1 MTDPQLF
8 LTERVQQAL
17 AVAFGPEFSDAD
29 PLIRPSQF
37 ADYQANVAMSL
48 GKRLRRAPREVAQEI
63 ADRLT
68 GTDSPGAAK
77 VSGPGFPGTVEVSGP
92 GFLNITLDD
101 AWIAER
107 STEILADPR
116 AGVAAAGSPQTV
128 VIDYSAPNAAKEMHV
143 GHLRTTI
150 VGDALARVHEHIGN
164 RVIRQNHLG
173 DWGTPFGM
181 LIEHLLDIGEEAAV
195 AQLEAGEGNEYY
207 QAARAKFDSDPEFNK
222 RARARVVTL
231 QAEEP
236 ETMRL
241 WHIFMNATVSYFNKV
256 YTRLGITLTDE
267 DIAGESMY
275 NPMLAQVCDE
285 LQERGIA
292 VVSDGALCVFP
303 PGFTGREDQPLPFM
317 IRKSDGGYG
326 YATTDMA
333 TIRYRVQD
341 LKADR
346 IIYVIGATQAL
357 HMSMLFASARMA
369 GWLPEHVR
377 AEHVQI
383 GSVLGSDGKMFKT
396 RSGKSIKLVEL
407 LDEADDRAA
416 AVIADREYDDAART
430 EIAHAVGMGAVKYA
444 DLSVSHDSEYVFD
457 FDRMLALT
465 GNTGPYLQYATARI
479 RSIFRKGGIDPARA
493 TGPIVLGHP
502 AERAL
507 ALRLLGFGAAVAEMA
522 EDSAPHRLAAFLF
535 DTASAFTAFYE
546 NCPVLK
552 ADVDEEV
559 RVSRLAL
566 CALTLRVLETGLDL
580 LGVPVPERM

>member
-1 MTDPQLF
+1 MTDPQLE
-8 LTERVQQAL
+8 LTRRVQQAL
-17 AVAFGPEFSDAD
+17 ADAFGAEYADAD

-48 GKRLRRAPREVAQEI
+48 SKRLRRAPREVAQEI

-68 GTDSPGAAK
+68 GPAAQAT
-77 VSGPGFPGTVEVSGP
+77 GDPFPGSVEVSGP
-92 GFLNITLDD
+92 GFLNLTLSDD
-101 AWIAER
+101 WIAQRASE
-107 STEILADPR
+107 SLADPR
-116 AGVAAAGSPQTV
+116 TGVGQAAPPQTV

-150 VGDALARVHEHIGN
+150 VGDALARVHEHLGN
-164 RVIRQNHLG
+164 KVVRQNHLG

-195 AQLEAGEGNEYY
+195 AQLEAGEGNVYY
-207 QAARAKFDSDPEFNK
+207 QAARAKFDADPAFNA

-241 WHIFMNATVSYFNKV
+241 WHIFMGATLRYFNKV
-256 YTRLGITLTDE
+256 YRQLGVTLTDE

-292 VVSDGALCVFP
+292 VLSDGALCVFP
-303 PGFTGREDQPLPFM
+303 PGYVGREDQPLPFM
-317 IRKSDGGYG
+317 IRKSDGAYG

-333 TIRYRVQD
+333 TIRHRVDD

-346 IIYVIGATQAL
+346 ILYVIGATQAL
-357 HMSMLFASARMA
+357 HMSMLFDSARLA
-369 GWLPEHVR
+369 GWLPDHVR
-377 AEHVQI
+377 AEHIQI

-396 RSGKSIKLVEL
+396 RSGKSIKLLEL
-407 LDEADDRAA
+407 LDEAEARAGEVIKDR
-416 AVIADREYDDAART
+416 DYDDAERAR
-430 EIAHAVGMGAVKYA
+430 IAHAVGMGAVKYA

-465 GNTGPYLQYATARI
+465 GNTGPYLQYAQARI
-479 RSIFRKGGIDPARA
+479 RSIFRRGGVSPAA
-493 TGPIVLGHP
+493 QTGPITLGHP

-507 ALRLLGFGAAVAEMA
+507 ALRLLGFGAVVEEMA
-522 EDSAPHRLAAFLF
+522 ENSAPHKLASYLF
-535 DTASAFTAFYE
+535 DTASAFTTFFE
-546 NCPVLK
+546 NCPVLRDDVE
-552 ADVDEEV
+552 ADV
-559 RVSRLAL
+559 RASRLAL
-566 CALTLRVLETGLDL
+566 CALTLRILETGLNL

>member
-1 MTDPQLF
+1 MTDPQLV

-17 AVAFGPEFSDAD
+17 AAAFGTEYSDAD

-48 GKRLRRAPREVAQEI
+48 SKRLRRAPREVAQAI
-63 ADRLT
+63 ADHLT
-68 GTDSPGAAK
+68 D
-77 VSGPGFPGTVEVSGP
+77 FPGTVEVSGP
-92 GFLNITLDD
+92 GFLNLTLSDD
-101 AWIAER
+101 WIAGRAGEVLR
-107 STEILADPR
+107 DPR
-116 AGVAAAGSPQTV
+116 SGVAPSSSPQTV

-150 VGDALARVHEHIGN
+150 VGDALARVHEHLGN
-164 RVIRQNHLG
+164 RVVRQNHLG

-181 LIEHLLDIGEEAAV
+181 LIEHLLDIGEKAAV
-195 AQLEAGEGNEYY
+195 AQLEAGEGNAYY
-207 QAARAKFDSDPEFNK
+207 QAARVKFDSDPEFNR

-231 QAEEP
+231 QAEDP

-241 WHIFMNATVSYFNKV
+241 WHIFMDATVRYFNKV
-256 YTRLGITLTDE
+256 YTQLGVTLTND

-285 LQERGIA
+285 LTERGIA

-303 PGFTGREDQPLPFM
+303 PGYTGREDQPLPFM

-333 TIRYRVQD
+333 TIRYRVQE

-346 IIYVIGATQAL
+346 LLYVIGVTQAL
-357 HMSMLFASARMA
+357 HMSMLFDSARMA

-383 GSVLGSDGKMFKT
+383 GSVLGGDGKMFKT
-396 RSGKSIKLVEL
+396 RSGQSIKLLNL
-407 LDEADDRAA
+407 LDEAETRAA
-416 AVIADREYDDAART
+416 EVVRDSEYDEVERR

-465 GNTGPYLQYATARI
+465 GNTGPYLQYAQARI
-479 RSIFRKGGIDPARA
+479 RSIFRRGGVDPAEA
-493 TGPIVLGHP
+493 TGPIVIGHP

-507 ALRLLGFGAAVAEMA
+507 ALRLLGFGSVVAEVA
-522 EDSAPHRLAAFLF
+522 EGSAPHRLAAYLF
-535 DTASAFTAFYE
+535 DVASAFTTFFE

-552 ADVDEEV
+552 DDVAPAT
-559 RVSRLAL
+559 RASRLAL

>member
-1 MTDPQLF
+1 MTDPQIV

-17 AVAFGPEFSDAD
+17 GAAFGAEYTDAD

-48 GKRLRRAPREVAQEI
+48 SKRLRRAPREVAQEI
-63 ADRLT
+63 ADHLA
-68 GTDSPGAAK
+68 D
-77 VSGPGFPGTVEVSGP
+77 FPGTVEVSGP
-92 GFLNITLDD
+92 GFLNITLSDE
-101 AWIAER
+101 WITTQAGEA
-107 STEILADPR
+107 LADPR
-116 AGVAAAGSPQTV
+116 AGVAVADSPQIV

-150 VGDALARVHEHIGN
+150 VGDALARVHEHLGN

-195 AQLEAGEGNEYY
+195 AQLEAGEGNAYY
-207 QAARAKFDSDPEFNK
+207 QAARVKFDSDPEFNR
-222 RARARVVTL
+222 RARTRVVTL

-241 WHIFMNATVSYFNKV
+241 WHIFMNATVRYFNKV
-256 YTRLGITLTDE
+256 YTQLGVTLTDD

-275 NPMLAQVCDE
+275 NPVLAQVCDE

-303 PGFTGREDQPLPFM
+303 PGFTGREGQPLPFM

-346 IIYVIGATQAL
+346 LLYVIGATQAQ
-357 HMSMLFASARMA
+357 HMSMLFASAKMA
-369 GWLPEHVR
+369 GWLPDHVH

-396 RSGKSIKLVEL
+396 RSGASVKLLDL
-407 LDEADDRAA
+407 LDEAEVRAA
-416 AVIADREYDDAART
+416 EVIRDSDYPEEERRA
-430 EIAHAVGMGAVKYA
+430 IAHAVGMGAVKYA

-465 GNTGPYLQYATARI
+465 GNTGPYLQYAQARI
-479 RSIFRKGGIDPARA
+479 RSIFRKGGVDPAEA
-493 TGPIVLGHP
+493 TGPIVITHP

-507 ALRLLGFGAAVAEMA
+507 ALRLLGFGAVVAEMA
-522 EDSAPHRLAAFLF
+522 ETSAPHKLASYLF
-535 DTASAFTAFYE
+535 ETASAFTTFFE

-552 ADVDEEV
+552 NDVDPAV
-559 RVSRLAL
+559 RASRLAL
-566 CALTLRVLETGLDL
+566 CALTLRVLDTGLEL

>member
-1 MTDPQLF
+1 MTDPQLV
-8 LTERVQQAL
+8 LTECVQQAL
-17 AVAFGPEFSDAD
+17 AAAFGAEYATAD

-48 GKRLRRAPREVAQEI
+48 SKRLRRAPREVAQEI
-63 ADRLT
+63 ADRL
-68 GTDSPGAAK
+68 SGA
-77 VSGPGFPGTVEVSGP
+77 SGEGRPFPGTVEVSGP
-92 GFLNITLDD
+92 GFLNITLSDD
-101 AWIAER
+101 WITGQVAELL
-107 STEILADPR
+107 TDQR
-116 AGVAAAGSPQTV
+116 AGVPETASPQTV

-150 VGDALARVHEHIGN
+150 VGDALVRVHEHLGN
-164 RVIRQNHLG
+164 RVVRQNHLG

-181 LIEHLLDIGEEAAV
+181 LIEHLLDIGEDAAV
-195 AQLEAGEGNEYY
+195 AQLEAGEGNAYY
-207 QAARAKFDSDPEFNK
+207 QAARAKFDSDPEFNR

-241 WHIFMNATVSYFNKV
+241 WHIFMDATVRYFNKV
-256 YTRLGITLTDE
+256 YTQLGVTLTDA

-285 LQERGIA
+285 LQEHGIA
-292 VVSDGALCVFP
+292 VISEGALCVFP
-303 PGFTGREDQPLPFM
+303 PGFTGREGQPLPFM

-346 IIYVIGATQAL
+346 ILYVIGATQAL

-369 GWLPEHVR
+369 GWLPDHVN

-396 RSGKSIKLVEL
+396 RSGESIKLLDL
-407 LDEADDRAA
+407 LAEAETRAA
-416 AVIADREYDDAART
+416 AVIAERDYDEATRA

-479 RSIFRKGGIDPARA
+479 RSIFRKGGIDPAEA

-507 ALRLLGFGAAVAEMA
+507 ALQLLGFAPAVLEMA
-522 EDSAPHRLAAFLF
+522 EGSVPHKLAAYLF
-535 DTASAFTAFYE
+535 ETASTLTTFYE
-546 NCPVLK
+546 HCPVLK
-552 ADVDEEV
+552 EGVEPAT
-559 RVSRLAL
+559 RASRLAL
-566 CALTLRVLETGLDL
+566 LALTLRVLVTGLDL
-580 LGVPVPERM
+580 LGIPVPERM

>member
-1 MTDPQLF
+1 MTDPQLV

-17 AVAFGPEFSDAD
+17 GAAFGAESTDAD

-48 GKRLRRAPREVAQEI
+48 SKRLRRAPREVAQEI

-68 GTDSPGAAK
+68 D
-77 VSGPGFPGTVEVSGP
+77 FPGTVEVSGP
-92 GFLNITLDD
+92 GFLNITLSDD
-101 AWIAER
+101 WITAQANE
-107 STEILADPR
+107 SLADPR
-116 AGVAAAGSPQTV
+116 TGVALTGSPQTV

-164 RVIRQNHLG
+164 RVVRQNHLG

-181 LIEHLLDIGEEAAV
+181 LIEHLLDIGEKAAV
-195 AQLEAGEGNEYY
+195 AQLEAGEGNAYY
-207 QAARAKFDSDPEFNK
+207 QAARSKFDSDPEFNQ
-222 RARARVVTL
+222 RARSRVVTL

-241 WHIFMNATVSYFNKV
+241 WHIFMNATVRYFNKV
-256 YTRLGITLTDE
+256 YTQLGVTLTDD

-275 NPMLAQVCDE
+275 NPVLAQVCDE

-303 PGFTGREDQPLPFM
+303 PGFTGREGQPLPFM

-346 IIYVIGATQAL
+346 LLYVIGATQAQ
-357 HMSMLFASARMA
+357 HMSMLFASAKIA
-369 GWLPEHVR
+369 GWLPDHVH

-396 RSGKSIKLVEL
+396 RSGESVKLLEL
-407 LDEADDRAA
+407 LNEAEVRAA
-416 AVIADREYDDAART
+416 EVIRDSDYGDEERR
-430 EIAHAVGMGAVKYA
+430 EIAHAVGIGAVKYA

-465 GNTGPYLQYATARI
+465 GNTGPYLQYAQARI
-479 RSIFRKGGIDPARA
+479 RSIFRKGEVDPAQA
-493 TGPIVLGHP
+493 TGPIVIGHP

-522 EDSAPHRLAAFLF
+522 ESSAPHKLAAYLF
-535 DTASAFTAFYE
+535 DTASAFTTFFE

-552 ADVDEEV
+552 SDVDPAV
-559 RVSRLAL
+559 RASRLAL
-566 CALTLRVLETGLDL
+566 CALTLRVLDTGLGL
-580 LGVPVPERM
+580 LGVPVPDRM

>member
-1 MTDPQLF
+1 MTDPQLV
-8 LTERVQQAL
+8 LSERVQQAL
-17 AVAFGPEFSDAD
+17 AAAFGTEYSDAD

-48 GKRLRRAPREVAQEI
+48 SKRLRRAPREVAQEI
-63 ADRLT
+63 ADHLT
-68 GTDSPGAAK
+68 GRAEGAQ
-77 VSGPGFPGTVEVSGP
+77 GEPFPGTVEVSGP
-92 GFLNITLDD
+92 GFLNLTLSDD
-101 AWIAER
+101 WIAAQAA
-107 STEILADPR
+107 EILKDPR
-116 AGVAAAGSPQTV
+116 SGVPLSPSPQTV

-150 VGDALARVHEHIGN
+150 VGDALARVHEHLGN
-164 RVIRQNHLG
+164 KVIRQNHLG

-207 QAARAKFDSDPEFNK
+207 QAARVKFDSDPEFNR

-241 WHIFMNATVSYFNKV
+241 WHIFMDATVRYFNKV
-256 YTRLGITLTDE
+256 YTQLGVTLTNE

-275 NPMLAQVCDE
+275 NHVLAQVCDE

-292 VVSDGALCVFP
+292 VISDGALCVFP
-303 PGFTGREDQPLPFM
+303 PGFTGRENQPLPFM
-317 IRKSDGGYG
+317 IRKGDGGYG

-333 TIRYRVQD
+333 TIRYRVDD

-346 IIYVIGATQAL
+346 ILYVIGATQAL

-369 GWLPEHVR
+369 GWLPDHVR

-396 RSGKSIKLVEL
+396 RSGASIKLLDL
-407 LDEADDRAA
+407 LDEAETRAA
-416 AVIADREYDDAART
+416 AVLADRDYDDATRA
-430 EIAHAVGMGAVKYA
+430 EIAHGVGMGAVKYA

-479 RSIFRKGGIDPARA
+479 RSIFRKADVDPATA
-493 TGPIVLGHP
+493 TGSIVLGHP

-507 ALRLLGFGAAVAEMA
+507 ALQLLGFGSVVEEMA
-522 EDSAPHRLAAFLF
+522 EGSVPHKLANYLF
-535 DTASAFTAFYE
+535 DTASVFTTFYE
-546 NCPVLK
+546 NCPILRD
-552 ADVDEEV
+552 DVDPAT
-559 RVSRLAL
+559 RASRLAL
-566 CALTLRVLETGLDL
+566 AALTLRVLETGLGL

>member
-1 MTDPQLF
+1 MTDPQLV
-8 LTERVQQAL
+8 LVERVQQAL
-17 AVAFGPEFSDAD
+17 ATAFGQEYAVED

-48 GKRLRRAPREVAQEI
+48 AKRLRRAPRDVASQLAEVL
-63 ADRLT
+63 DL
-68 GTDSPGAAK
+68 
-77 VSGPGFPGTVEVSGP
+77 PGTVEVSGP
-92 GFLNITLDD
+92 GFLNLRFHDS
-101 AWIAER
+101 WIAAEAGAL
-107 STEILADPR
+107 LADDR
-116 AGVAAAGSPQTV
+116 LGVPKELPSKTV
-128 VIDYSAPNAAKEMHV
+128 VVDYSAPNAAKEMHV
-143 GHLRTTI
+143 GHLRTTV
-150 VGDALARVHEHIGN
+150 VGDALVRVQEHLGN
-164 RVIRQNHLG
+164 RVVRQNHLG

-195 AQLEAGEGNEYY
+195 AQLEAGNGNDYY
-207 QAARAKFDSDPEFNK
+207 QAARAKFDADPEFNR

-231 QAEEP
+231 QAEDP

-241 WHIFMNATVSYFNKV
+241 WRIFMDATVRYFNKV
-256 YTRLGITLTDE
+256 YTQLGVTLTDD

-275 NPMLAQVCDE
+275 NAALAQVCDE

-292 VVSDGALCVFP
+292 EISDGALCVFP
-303 PGFTGREDQPLPFM
+303 PGFTGRESQPLPFM

-346 IIYVIGATQAL
+346 LLYAIGATQAL
-357 HMSMLFASARMA
+357 HMQMLFASAKMA
-369 GWLPEHVR
+369 GWLPDHVS

-396 RSGKSIKLVEL
+396 RAGKSIKLLEL
-407 LDEADDRAA
+407 LDEAETRAA
-416 AVIADREYDDAART
+416 AVLADRPGLDDAARG
-430 EIAHAVGMGAVKYA
+430 EIAHMVGMGAVKYA

-465 GNTGPYLQYATARI
+465 GNTGPYLQYATTRI
-479 RSIFRKGGIDPARA
+479 RSIFRGGELDPAGSY
-493 TGPIVLGHP
+493 GPVVITHP

-507 ALRLLGFGAAVAEMA
+507 ALQLLGFGGVVTEVG
-522 EDSAPHRLAAFLF
+522 ERNEPHRLCAYLF
-535 DTASAFTAFYE
+535 DLASAFTTFYE

-552 ADVDEEV
+552 ADSEEA
-559 RVSRLAL
+559 RQSRLAL
-566 CALTLRVLETGLDL
+566 SQLTLRVLLQGLDL
-580 LGVPVPERM
+580 LGITAPERM

>member
-1 MTDPQLF
+1 MTDPQLV

-17 AVAFGPEFSDAD
+17 AAAFGTEYADAD

-48 GKRLRRAPREVAQEI
+48 SKRLRRAPREVAQEI
-63 ADRLT
+63 ADHLT
-68 GTDSPGAAK
+68 GSAGDEP
-77 VSGPGFPGTVEVSGP
+77 FPGTVEVSGP
-92 GFLNITLDD
+92 GFLNLTLSDD
-101 AWIAER
+101 WIAAQA
-107 STEILADPR
+107 SEILADPR
-116 AGVAAAGSPQTV
+116 HGVAPSASPQIV

-150 VGDALARVHEHIGN
+150 VGDALARVHEHLGN
-164 RVIRQNHLG
+164 KVIRQNHLG

-181 LIEHLLDIGEEAAV
+181 LIEHLLDIGEETAV
-195 AQLEAGEGNEYY
+195 AQLEAGEGNAYY
-207 QAARAKFDSDPEFNK
+207 QAARAKFDGDPEFNK
-222 RARARVVTL
+222 RARTRVVTL
-231 QAEEP
+231 QSEEP

-241 WHIFMNATVSYFNKV
+241 WHIFMDATVRYFNKV
-256 YTRLGITLTDE
+256 YTQLGVTLTDD

-275 NPMLAQVCDE
+275 NSMLAQVCDD

-292 VVSDGALCVFP
+292 VVSEGALCVFP
-303 PGFTGREDQPLPFM
+303 PGYISREGQPLPFM

-346 IIYVIGATQAL
+346 LLYVIGVTQAM
-357 HMSMLFASARMA
+357 HMSMLFDSARIA
-369 GWLPEHVR
+369 GWLPDHVR

-396 RSGKSIKLVEL
+396 RSGESIKLLDL
-407 LDEADDRAA
+407 LDEAETRAA
-416 AVIADREYDDAART
+416 AAIQDREYGEAERT

-465 GNTGPYLQYATARI
+465 GNTGPYLQYAQARI
-479 RSIFRKGGIDPARA
+479 RSIFRRGGVDPSET

-507 ALRLLGFGAAVAEMA
+507 ALQLLGFGAAVEEMA
-522 EDSAPHRLAAFLF
+522 EGSMPHKLAAYLF
-535 DTASAFTAFYE
+535 DTASAFTTFFE

-552 ADVDEEV
+552 DDVDPAT
-559 RVSRLAL
+559 RASRLAL
-566 CALTLRVLETGLDL
+566 CALTLDVLKTGLDL

>member
-1 MTDPQLF
+1 MTDPQF
-8 LTERVQQAL
+8 ALTERVQQAL
-17 AVAFGPEFSDAD
+17 AAAFGAEYSDAD

-48 GKRLRRAPREVAQEI
+48 SKRLRRAPREVAQEI
-63 ADRLT
+63 AEHLT
-68 GTDSPGAAK
+68 GRADDP
-77 VSGPGFPGTVEVSGP
+77 FPGTVEVSGP
-92 GFLNITLDD
+92 GFLNLTLSDDWIT
-101 AWIAER
+101 AQV
-107 STEILADPR
+107 SEIHADPR
-116 AGVAAAGSPQTV
+116 AGVGVSASPQTI

-150 VGDALARVHEHIGN
+150 VGDALARVHEHLGN

-195 AQLEAGEGNEYY
+195 AQLEAGEGNAYY
-207 QAARAKFDSDPEFNK
+207 QAARVKFDTDPEFNG

-241 WHIFMNATVSYFNKV
+241 WHIFMNATVRYFNKV
-256 YTRLGITLTDE
+256 YVQLGVTLTNE

-275 NPMLAQVCDE
+275 NHVLAQVCDE

-292 VVSDGALCVFP
+292 VLSDGALCVFP
-303 PGFTGREDQPLPFM
+303 PGYTGREGQPLPLM

-326 YATTDMA
+326 YGTTDMA

-346 IIYVIGATQAL
+346 ILYVIGVTQSL
-357 HMSMLFASARMA
+357 HMSMVFDSARLA

-377 AEHVQI
+377 AEHIQI

-396 RSGKSIKLVEL
+396 RSGKSVKLLEL
-407 LDEADDRAA
+407 LDEAETRAA
-416 AVIADREYDDAART
+416 GVIQDREYDDAER
-430 EIAHAVGMGAVKYA
+430 ERIAHAVGMGAVKYA

-465 GNTGPYLQYATARI
+465 GNTGPYLQYAQARI
-479 RSIFRKGGIDPARA
+479 RSIFRRGGVTPAETA
-493 TGPIVLGHP
+493 GPIVLGHP

-507 ALRLLGFGAAVAEMA
+507 ALQLLRFGSVVEEMA
-522 EDSAPHRLAAFLF
+522 ENSAPHKLASYLF
-535 DTASAFTAFYE
+535 DTASAFTTFFE

-552 ADVDEEV
+552 DDVEAAT
-559 RVSRLAL
+559 RASRLAL
-566 CALTLRVLETGLDL
+566 CALTLKVMETGLSL

>member
-1 MTDPQLF
+1 MTDPQLV

-17 AVAFGPEFSDAD
+17 AAAFGTEYADAD

-48 GKRLRRAPREVAQEI
+48 SKRLRRAPREVAQAI
-63 ADRLT
+63 ADHLT
-68 GTDSPGAAK
+68 D
-77 VSGPGFPGTVEVSGP
+77 FPGTVEVSGP
-92 GFLNITLDD
+92 GFLNLTLSDD
-101 AWIAER
+101 WIAGRAGEVLR
-107 STEILADPR
+107 DPR
-116 AGVAAAGSPQTV
+116 SGVAPSSSPQTI

-150 VGDALARVHEHIGN
+150 VGDALARVHEHLGN
-164 RVIRQNHLG
+164 RVVRQNHLG

-181 LIEHLLDIGEEAAV
+181 LIEHLLDIGEKAAV
-195 AQLEAGEGNEYY
+195 AQLEAGEGNAYY
-207 QAARAKFDSDPEFNK
+207 QAARVKFDSDPEFNR

-231 QAEEP
+231 QAEDP

-241 WHIFMNATVSYFNKV
+241 WHIFMDATVRYFNKV
-256 YTRLGITLTDE
+256 YTQLGVTLTND

-285 LQERGIA
+285 LTERGIA

-303 PGFTGREDQPLPFM
+303 PGYTGREDQPLPFM

-333 TIRYRVQD
+333 TIRYRVQE

-346 IIYVIGATQAL
+346 LLYVIGVTQAL
-357 HMSMLFASARMA
+357 HMSMLFDSARMA

-383 GSVLGSDGKMFKT
+383 GSVLGGDGKMFKT
-396 RSGKSIKLVEL
+396 RSGQSIKLLDL
-407 LDEADDRAA
+407 LDEAETRAA
-416 AVIADREYDDAART
+416 EVVRDSEYNEVERR

-465 GNTGPYLQYATARI
+465 GNTGPYLQYAQARI
-479 RSIFRKGGIDPARA
+479 RSIFRRGGVDPAEA
-493 TGPIVLGHP
+493 TGPIVIGHP

-507 ALRLLGFGAAVAEMA
+507 ALRLLGFGSVVAEVA
-522 EDSAPHRLAAFLF
+522 EGSAPHRLAAYLF
-535 DTASAFTAFYE
+535 DVASAFTTFFE

-552 ADVDEEV
+552 DDVAPAT
-559 RVSRLAL
+559 RASRLAL

>member
-1 MTDPQLF
+1 MTDPQLV
-8 LTERVQQAL
+8 LAERVQQAL
-17 AVAFGPEFSDAD
+17 ATAFGQEYAAED

-48 GKRLRRAPREVAQEI
+48 AKRLRRAPRDVAQEI
-63 ADRLT
+63 AANLDL
-68 GTDSPGAAK
+68 
-77 VSGPGFPGTVEVSGP
+77 PGTVEVSGP
-92 GFLNITLDD
+92 GFLNLRFHDT
-101 AWIAER
+101 WIAAEAGALLTDDR
-107 STEILADPR
+107 L
-116 AGVAAAGSPQTV
+116 GVARELPSKTV
-128 VIDYSAPNAAKEMHV
+128 VVDYSAPNAAKEMHV
-143 GHLRTTI
+143 GHLRTTV
-150 VGDALARVHEHIGN
+150 VGDALVRVQEHLGN
-164 RVIRQNHLG
+164 RVVRQNHLG

-195 AQLEAGEGNEYY
+195 AQLEAGNGNDYY
-207 QAARAKFDSDPEFNK
+207 QAARAKFDADAEFNR

-231 QAEEP
+231 QAEDP

-241 WHIFMNATVSYFNKV
+241 WRIFMDATVRYFNKV
-256 YTRLGITLTDE
+256 YTQLGVTLTDD

-275 NPMLAQVCDE
+275 NHALAQVCDE

-292 VVSDGALCVFP
+292 EISDGALCVFP
-303 PGFTGREDQPLPFM
+303 PGFTGREGAPLPFM

-333 TIRYRVQD
+333 TMRYRVQD

-346 IIYVIGATQAL
+346 LLYVIGVTQSL
-357 HMSMLFASARMA
+357 HMQMLFASAKMA
-369 GWLPEHVR
+369 GWLPDHVS

-396 RSGKSIKLVEL
+396 RAGKSIKLLEL
-407 LDEADDRAA
+407 LDEAETRAA
-416 AVIADREYDDAART
+416 AVLADREYDEATRT

-479 RSIFRKGGIDPARA
+479 RSIFRRGEYDPAA
-493 TGPIVLGHP
+493 SYGPIVITHP

-507 ALRLLGFGAAVAEMA
+507 ALELLGFAPVVAEVGA
-522 EDSAPHRLAAFLF
+522 RNEPHRLCAYLF
-535 DTASAFTAFYE
+535 DLASAFTTFFE

-552 ADVDEEV
+552 ADSEEE
-559 RVSRLAL
+559 RQSRLAL
-566 CALTLRVLETGLDL
+566 SQLTLRVLLQGLDL
-580 LGVPVPERM
+580 LGITAPERM

>member
-1 MTDPQLF
+1 MTDPQLV

-17 AVAFGPEFSDAD
+17 AAAFGTEYSDAD

-48 GKRLRRAPREVAQEI
+48 SKRLRRAPREVAQEI

-68 GTDSPGAAK
+68 GTD
-77 VSGPGFPGTVEVSGP
+77 FPVTVEVSGP
-92 GFLNITLDD
+92 GFLNLTFSDGWITAQANEALK
-101 AWIAER
+101 
-107 STEILADPR
+107 DPR
-116 AGVAAAGSPQTV
+116 GGVAASASPQIV

-150 VGDALARVHEHIGN
+150 VGDALARVHEHLGN
-164 RVIRQNHLG
+164 KVIRQNHLG

-181 LIEHLLDIGEEAAV
+181 LIEHLLDIGEKNAV
-195 AQLEAGEGNEYY
+195 AQLEAGEGNAYY
-207 QAARAKFDSDPEFNK
+207 QAARAKFDSDPEFNR

-241 WHIFMNATVSYFNKV
+241 WHIFMDATVRYFNKV
-256 YTRLGITLTDE
+256 YTQLGVTLTDD

-303 PGFTGREDQPLPFM
+303 PGYTGREGQPLPLM

-326 YATTDMA
+326 YGTTDMA

-346 IIYVIGATQAL
+346 ILYVIGATQAL
-357 HMSMLFASARMA
+357 HMSLVFASAKLA
-369 GWLPEHVR
+369 GWLPDHVS
-377 AEHVQI
+377 AEHIQI

-396 RSGKSIKLVEL
+396 RSGKSIKLSEL
-407 LDEADDRAA
+407 LDEAETRAA
-416 AVIADREYDDAART
+416 EVIRDSDYDEAEREG
-430 EIAHAVGMGAVKYA
+430 IAHAVGMGAVKYA

-465 GNTGPYLQYATARI
+465 GNTGPYLQYAQARI
-479 RSIFRKGGIDPARA
+479 RSIFRKGGVDPAEA
-493 TGPIVLGHP
+493 TGPIVIGHP

-507 ALRLLGFGAAVAEMA
+507 ALRLLGFGPTVAEVA
-522 EDSAPHRLAAFLF
+522 ENSTPHKLATYLF
-535 DTASAFTAFYE
+535 DTASAFTAFFE

-552 ADVDEEV
+552 AEDEAT
-559 RVSRLAL
+559 RASRFGL
-566 CALTLRVLETGLDL
+566 CALTLRVLDTGLKL

>member
-1 MTDPQLF
+1 MTDPQLV

-17 AVAFGPEFSDAD
+17 AAAFGTEYSDAD

-48 GKRLRRAPREVAQEI
+48 SKRLRRAPREVAQAI
-63 ADRLT
+63 ADHLT
-68 GTDSPGAAK
+68 D
-77 VSGPGFPGTVEVSGP
+77 FPGTVEVSGP
-92 GFLNITLDD
+92 GFLNLTLSDD
-101 AWIAER
+101 WIAGRAGEV
-107 STEILADPR
+107 LKDPR
-116 AGVAAAGSPQTV
+116 SGVAPPSSPQTV

-150 VGDALARVHEHIGN
+150 VGDALARVHEHLGN
-164 RVIRQNHLG
+164 RVVRQNHLG

-181 LIEHLLDIGEEAAV
+181 LIEHLLDIGEKAAV
-195 AQLEAGEGNEYY
+195 AQLEAGEGNAYY
-207 QAARAKFDSDPEFNK
+207 QAARVKFDSDPEFNR
-222 RARARVVTL
+222 RARTRVVTL
-231 QAEEP
+231 QAEDP

-241 WHIFMNATVSYFNKV
+241 WHIFMDATVRYFNKV
-256 YTRLGITLTDE
+256 YTQLGVTLTND

-285 LQERGIA
+285 LTERGIA

-303 PGFTGREDQPLPFM
+303 PGYTGREDQPLPFM

-326 YATTDMA
+326 YATTDLA
-333 TIRYRVQD
+333 TIRYRVQE

-346 IIYVIGATQAL
+346 LLYVIGVTQAL
-357 HMSMLFASARMA
+357 HMSMLFDSAKMA

-383 GSVLGSDGKMFKT
+383 GSVLGGDGKMFKT
-396 RSGKSIKLVEL
+396 RSGKSIKLLDL
-407 LDEADDRAA
+407 LDEAETRAA
-416 AVIADREYDDAART
+416 EVVRDSEYGEVERR

-465 GNTGPYLQYATARI
+465 GNTGPYLQYAQARI
-479 RSIFRKGGIDPARA
+479 RSIFRKGGVDPAEA
-493 TGPIVLGHP
+493 TGPIVIGHP

-507 ALRLLGFGAAVAEMA
+507 ALRLLGFGSVVAEVA
-522 EDSAPHRLAAFLF
+522 EGSAPHRLAAYLF
-535 DTASAFTAFYE
+535 DVASAFTAFFE
-546 NCPVLK
+546 NCPVLRD
-552 ADVDEEV
+552 DVAPAT
-559 RVSRLAL
+559 RASRLAL

>member
-1 MTDPQLF
+1 MTDPQLV
-8 LTERVQQAL
+8 LTEGVQRAL
-17 AVAFGPEFSDAD
+17 AAAFGQEYAAED

-48 GKRLRRAPREVAQEI
+48 ARRLGRSPREVAQEI
-63 ADRLT
+63 AGHIDI
-68 GTDSPGAAK
+68 PGQ
-77 VSGPGFPGTVEVSGP
+77 VEVSGP
-92 GFLNITLDD
+92 GFINLTLSDGWL
-101 AWIAER
+101 AAQSGEQ
-107 STEILADPR
+107 LADER
-116 AGVAAAGSPQTV
+116 LGVATEAQQTV
-128 VIDYSAPNAAKEMHV
+128 IVDYSAPNAAKEMHV
-143 GHLRTTI
+143 GHLRTTV
-150 VGDALARVHEHIGN
+150 VGDALVRVQEHLGH

-195 AQLEAGEGNEYY
+195 AQLSAGAGNDYY
-207 QAARAKFDSDPEFNK
+207 QAARAKFDNDPAFGE

-231 QAEEP
+231 QAEDP

-241 WHIFMNATVSYFNKV
+241 WHIFMGATIRYFNKV
-256 YTRLGITLTDE
+256 YTQLNVTLTDD

-275 NPMLAQVCDE
+275 NAVLAQVCDD
-285 LQERGIA
+285 LQERGVA
-292 VVSDGALCVFP
+292 VISDGALCVFP
-303 PGFTGREDQPLPFM
+303 PGFTGREGQPLPFM

-326 YATTDMA
+326 YATTDLA

-346 IIYVIGATQAL
+346 LLYVIGATQAL
-357 HMSMLFASARMA
+357 HMQMLFASARMA
-369 GWLPEHVR
+369 GWLPDHVQ

-396 RSGKSIKLVEL
+396 RAGKSIKLLEL
-407 LDEADDRAA
+407 LEEGESRAA
-416 AVIADREYDDAART
+416 AVLADRDYDAAT
-430 EIAHAVGMGAVKYA
+430 QAEIGQAVGMGAVKYA

-479 RSIFRKGGIDPARA
+479 RSIFRRGEYDPASAR
-493 TGPIVLGHP
+493 GPIRIGHP

-507 ALRLLGFGAAVAEMA
+507 ALQLLGFGAIVSEVGAA
-522 EDSAPHRLAAFLF
+522 STPHRLCAFLF
-535 DTASAFTAFYE
+535 DTASAFTTFYE

-552 ADVDEEV
+552 ADSEED
-559 RVSRLAL
+559 RQSRLAL
-566 CALTLRVLETGLDL
+566 AALTLRVLTQGLDL
-580 LGVPVPERM
+580 LGIEVPERM

>member
-1 MTDPQLF
+1 MTDPQLV
-8 LTERVQQAL
+8 LAEGVQRAL
-17 AVAFGPEFSDAD
+17 AAAFGQEYAAED

-48 GKRLRRAPREVAQEI
+48 ARRLGRSPREVAQAI
-63 ADRLT
+63 AAHLDI
-68 GTDSPGAAK
+68 
-77 VSGPGFPGTVEVSGP
+77 PGTVEISGP
-92 GFLNITLDD
+92 GFLNLTLSDG
-101 AWIAER
+101 WLAER
-107 STEILADPR
+107 
-116 AGVAAAGSPQTV
+116 AGEQLTDERLGVPAEAQKTV
-128 VIDYSAPNAAKEMHV
+128 IVDYSAPNAAKEMHV
-143 GHLRTTI
+143 GHLRTTV
-150 VGDALARVHEHIGN
+150 VGDALARVQEHLGH

-195 AQLEAGEGNEYY
+195 AQLSAGAGNDYY
-207 QAARAKFDSDPEFNK
+207 QAARVKFDTDPAFAE

-231 QAEEP
+231 QAEDP

-241 WHIFMNATVSYFNKV
+241 WHLFMGATIRYFNKV
-256 YTRLGITLTDE
+256 YTQLGVTLTDD

-275 NPMLAQVCDE
+275 NSMLAQVCDD

-292 VVSDGALCVFP
+292 VISDGALCVFP
-303 PGFTGREDQPLPFM
+303 PGFTGREGQPLPFM

-333 TIRYRVQD
+333 TMRYRVQD

-346 IIYVIGATQAL
+346 MLYVIGATQSL
-357 HMSMLFASARMA
+357 HMQMLFASAQMA
-369 GWLPEHVR
+369 GWLPEHVQ

-396 RSGKSIKLVEL
+396 RAGKSIKLLEL
-407 LDEADDRAA
+407 LEEGESRAA
-416 AVIADREYDDAART
+416 AVLADRDYDAATRA
-430 EIAHAVGMGAVKYA
+430 EIGQAVGMGAIKYA

-479 RSIFRKGGIDPARA
+479 RSIFRRGEYDPAA
-493 TGPIVLGHP
+493 TQGPIRIGHP

-507 ALRLLGFGAAVAEMA
+507 ALQLLGFGAVVAEVGA
-522 EDSAPHRLAAFLF
+522 ENTPHRLCAFLF
-535 DTASAFTAFYE
+535 DTASAFTTFYE

-552 ADVDEEV
+552 ADSEED
-559 RVSRLAL
+559 RQSRLAL
-566 CALTLRVLETGLDL
+566 AALTLRVLTQGLDL
-580 LGVPVPERM
+580 LGIEVPERM